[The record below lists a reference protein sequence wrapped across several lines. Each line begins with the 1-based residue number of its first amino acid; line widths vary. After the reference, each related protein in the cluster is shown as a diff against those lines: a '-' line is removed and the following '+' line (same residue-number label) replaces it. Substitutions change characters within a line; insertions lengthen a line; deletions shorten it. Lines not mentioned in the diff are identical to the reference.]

1 MLEIQIN
8 HHQVTSH
15 FALNHIHFQVKAGE
29 IFALIGK
36 SGSGKSTIANIV
48 VGQTIQPEASIQ
60 VNGKE
65 LNTQMDRL
73 IKVFKEVGYVPQNLH
88 LMPHHTVEEYLR
100 RLGQKMTA
108 KDLEKFIRR
117 NLIRFRLKSVKN
129 TKIQHL
135 SGGERQ
141 KLALLE
147 AISKPIEILVLD
159 EPFSQLDT
167 EQKLEFSEI
176 FKQVVEEEKIPCL
189 LISHDLVDILS
200 LSQQVGIL
208 HQGKLIFQ
216 GDWNHFKKSKNK
228 HVATLQ
234 QAMLIWKEKIDA
246 LFKV

>member
-48 VGQTIQPEASIQ
+48 VGHTVQPEASIKIH
-60 VNGKE
+60 GKE

-100 RLGQKMTA
+100 RLGQKMTSS
-108 KDLEKFIRR
+108 DLEKFIQK
-117 NLIRFRLKSVKN
+117 NLKRFRLKTVKN

-147 AISKPIEILVLD
+147 AISKPIELLVLD

-176 FKQVVEEEKIPCL
+176 FKQVVEEENIPCL

-208 HQGKLIFQ
+208 HQGKLIFK
-216 GDWNHFKKSKNK
+216 GDWGHFKKSKNK
-228 HVATLQ
+228 QVLALQ
-234 QAMLIWKEKIDA
+234 QAMFAWKEKIDS

>member
-15 FALNHIHFQVKAGE
+15 FALNHIQMKVKAGE

-48 VGQTIQPEASIQ
+48 VGQTITKDASIQ
-60 VNGKE
+60 INGKE
-65 LNTQMDRL
+65 LNTESDRL
-73 IKVFKEVGYVPQNLH
+73 IKLFKEVGYVPQNLH
-88 LMPHHTVEEYLR
+88 LMPHHTVEEYIQ
-100 RLGQKMTA
+100 RLVQKRSVQEQ
-108 KDLEKFIRR
+108 EKFIQK
-117 NLIRFRLKSVKN
+117 NLKRFRLKNAKK

-147 AISKPIEILVLD
+147 AISKPIGILVLD

-167 EQKLEFSEI
+167 EQKLEFSSI
-176 FKQVVEEEKIPCL
+176 FKQVIEEEKIPCL
-189 LISHDLVDILS
+189 LISHDLLDILS

-208 HQGKLIFQ
+208 HQGKIIFQ
-216 GDWNHFKKSKNK
+216 GNWTQFKKSKNRF
-228 HVATLQ
+228 VLQ
-234 QAMLIWKEKIDA
+234 LQHAMQAWKQKVDN
-246 LFKV
+246 LFEA